1 MFLSEKNALKKAVRK
16 LKNILG
22 DNLVSIIAFGSRI
35 RGDYSEES
43 DFDILIVVKRR
54 TFDIIDMTN
63 DVFGKVERITGVP
76 FSVVV
81 KGENIFDKEK
91 KYNTSFYRNIV
102 REGIVLHGSS

>member
-1 MFLSEKNALKKAVRK
+1 MFLSEKNALKKAVQK
-16 LKNILG
+16 LKNIWG
-22 DNLVSIIAFGSRI
+22 DNLVSIIAFGSRV

-43 DFDILIVVKRR
+43 DFDILVVVKKR

-81 KGENIFDKEK
+81 KGKEVFDKEK
-91 KYNTSFYRNIV
+91 KYNTSFYRNLV
-102 REGIVLHGSS
+102 REGIVLYGSS